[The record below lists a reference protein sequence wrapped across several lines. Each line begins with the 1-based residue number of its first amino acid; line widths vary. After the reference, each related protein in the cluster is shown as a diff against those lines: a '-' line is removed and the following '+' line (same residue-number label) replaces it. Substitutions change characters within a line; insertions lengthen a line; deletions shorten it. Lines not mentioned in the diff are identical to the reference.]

1 MDVTLQYFADCPNW
15 RVAERRLREVLVGL
29 GRPDQPIR
37 YQRVE
42 DPEEAERVSFGGS
55 PTILIDGV
63 DPYADPDGPAGYACR
78 VYDGG
83 AAPTVAQL
91 RLALGG

>member
-1 MDVTLQYFADCPNW
+1 MEIILQHFHDCPNW
-15 RVAERRLREVLVGL
+15 HVADRRLREALIGL
-29 GRPDQPIR
+29 GRPDQPIS

-63 DPYADPDGPAGYACR
+63 DPYADPAGPAGYACR
-78 VYDGG
+78 VYDGD

-91 RLALGG
+91 RQALGG